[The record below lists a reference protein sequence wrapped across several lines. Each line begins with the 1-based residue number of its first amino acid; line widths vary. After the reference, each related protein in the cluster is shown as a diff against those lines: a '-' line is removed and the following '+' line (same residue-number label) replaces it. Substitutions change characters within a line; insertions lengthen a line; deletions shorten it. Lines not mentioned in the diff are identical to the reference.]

1 MGRSALPTHVGPGL
15 GPTLM
20 CCVEDVGSKVMF
32 GSYNL
37 FMYFFFAVYCLLFYK
52 IGTEQNPSTK
62 VQVVYATLQNG
73 VILATDDYGDTNN
86 KASRRQLSRDCGPLP
101 RFRNIWPNCVKTQE
115 PICV

>member
-37 FMYFFFAVYCLLFYK
+37 FMYFFFTYQTQIGSWVFTQLGQIFLKRGSGPQSRDSWRRDALLFVS
-52 IGTEQNPSTK
+52 P
-62 VQVVYATLQNG
+62 
-73 VILATDDYGDTNN
+73 
-86 KASRRQLSRDCGPLP
+86 
-101 RFRNIWPNCVKTQE
+101 
-115 PICV
+115 